1 MESPSLWFVSGMG
14 DGGRGAGGPQTALSS
29 PFPHPS
35 SPISLRALQ
44 RQLAAL
50 VPGAGLPGAAG
61 EGPSLEAFSSAV
73 DLPRLIGAA
82 SIEGGSLRALAVPSG
97 STFEFSAFLDGT
109 QESRVLAYSNALPVI
124 HGRVAAVIRERKDRR
139 LSTWKHEV
147 VSRVYA
153 PRAFLSREYNDALSA
168 LQVEVVDTTAGAD
181 VDTKTG
187 EHPFAI
193 RDAAIHRVQEDRE
206 RAEHALAEHWC
217 QIVGE
222 PLFIDGGISA
232 NDRIARE
239 GCIVGVVKSHRT
251 LYAEG
256 GGVQVVLGLRAGE
269 RTTAFRVTSPKRTTV
284 ASWYLRLRDPLGR
297 DPMWG
302 LVRVEI
308 AEPSLATPAQI
319 RERADEVSRSVLAE
333 VVPLALP
340 DSRWDKMVYGIRDC
354 EEFLRAVM

>member
-1 MESPSLWFVSGMG
+1 MTAVS
-14 DGGRGAGGPQTALSS
+14 TAAVA
-29 PFPHPS
+29 PDA
-35 SPISLRALQ
+35 SLRALQ

-61 EGPSLEAFSSAV
+61 EGPPLEMLSNVA
-73 DLPRLIGAA
+73 DLPRLISAVV
-82 SIEGGSLRALAVPSG
+82 IEGDALRSLQVPTG
-97 STFEFSAFLDGT
+97 ATFAFSAFLDGT
-109 QESRVLAYSNALPVI
+109 QQSRVLGYAGYLPVI
-124 HGRVAAVIRERKDRR
+124 HGRVAAVIRERRNRR
-139 LSTWKHEV
+139 LTTWRHDV

-153 PRAFLSREYNDALSA
+153 PRALLSREYNDALRS
-168 LQVEVVDTTAGAD
+168 LQVQVVDTSPGGE
-181 VDTKTG
+181 VDKSA

-193 RDAAIHRVQEDRE
+193 RDAAIHKVQEDRE
-206 RAEHALAEHWC
+206 RAEHALAERWC
-217 QIVGE
+217 NLMSE
-222 PLFIDGGISA
+222 PLLIDGGISA
-232 NDRIARE
+232 NDRVARE
-239 GCIVGVVKSHRT
+239 ACVVGVVKSHRT

-256 GGVQVVLGLRAGE
+256 EGLQVVLRLRAGE
-269 RTTAFRVTSPKRTTV
+269 LTTAFRITSTKRTTV
-284 ASWYLRLRDPLGR
+284 ASWYLRLRDPIGR

-308 AEPSLATPAQI
+308 AEPSLATPSQI